1 MRESRVMV
9 PGSTTFWLNLFTD
22 TPQLTGCCMQSVLTQ
37 NIPVANYGI
46 TTDLTAEDRAYENSL
61 LWFKTLGVRAVA
73 VSGPRSTETYKPF
86 LHPHKFDGR
95 LPILW
100 QDGDDV
106 IY

>member
-1 MRESRVMV
+1 
-9 PGSTTFWLNLFTD
+9 
-22 TPQLTGCCMQSVLTQ
+22 LTGCCMQSVLTQ

-106 IY
+106 IYGVPWRYYSLAHAMRPEDLVQRTP